1 MRRRSAWVTALAI
14 AGAVTAA
21 LAGTGASLWVAV
33 SDGGSLATPV
43 MSAIAVAAFTA
54 AGAVVVSARPRNA
67 VGWLLLVGGVMWAAG
82 DAGADLAYRG
92 VVVAPHSIP
101 AVAAWGIAGSA
112 IRGTGWFLVVIAIPV
127 VFPDGRVPA
136 SRRHW
141 LPVTVVAAITANVLG
156 VVLAADANLDLPA
169 FRNPLAPPGI
179 GQALSSLLSLLAPVL
194 GAAAAIGAIL
204 ALRRRWRLGG
214 PLVRQQ
220 LLLFA
225 VAVVPPVVAGPITLA
240 GAGGWLFGAAALP
253 LPVALG
259 FAVLARGLYDLRT
272 AANRGLVWL
281 ILSALVV
288 GVYALVIAGVGSL
301 VHDSR
306 ASWLP
311 WLAAG
316 VVAVSFAPLRDI
328 LQRGVNRLTFGR
340 WDEPYQV
347 LAELGQRVAATADGD
362 RLLADVVSEL
372 EEGLGLA
379 SVAITDRQGRLLAG
393 GLPDGGL
400 PDGGLLDGHEVI
412 TLTAY
417 GRPVGRLSYRD
428 PGPPLRVR
436 DARLLED
443 LAGHLGGLVHERQLT
458 DDLRRARERLVLGR
472 EEERRR
478 LRRDLHDGLGAALA
492 GHVLRLEAVSGR
504 AARGDE
510 VAGDLEALRADM
522 ADTVAGVR
530 RLVEGLRPPALDQL
544 GLGDAVRQAVR
555 RLTAGTGLTH
565 DVAIGELP
573 ALPAGLEVA
582 AFRIVTEAV
591 TNVVRHAGA
600 SSVQVAV
607 ETAGRTLRVTVR
619 DDGVGVGSGSGEAGS
634 GSGFGSGSGSG
645 SGHGLDS
652 MRERAEEI
660 NGSLRWDTSAG
671 TAVIAELPL
680 TEPAMAV
687 ASAGVASAGA
697 TSASAGV
704 A

>member
-1 MRRRSAWVTALAI
+1 
-14 AGAVTAA
+14 
-21 LAGTGASLWVAV
+21 
-33 SDGGSLATPV
+33 
-43 MSAIAVAAFTA
+43 
-54 AGAVVVSARPRNA
+54 
-67 VGWLLLVGGVMWAAG
+67 
-82 DAGADLAYRG
+82 
-92 VVVAPHSIP
+92 
-101 AVAAWGIAGSA
+101 
-112 IRGTGWFLVVIAIPV
+112 
-127 VFPDGRVPA
+127 
-136 SRRHW
+136 
-141 LPVTVVAAITANVLG
+141 
-156 VVLAADANLDLPA
+156 
-169 FRNPLAPPGI
+169 
-179 GQALSSLLSLLAPVL
+179 
-194 GAAAAIGAIL
+194 
-204 ALRRRWRLGG
+204 
-214 PLVRQQ
+214 
-220 LLLFA
+220 
-225 VAVVPPVVAGPITLA
+225 VVPPVVAGPITLA

-253 LPVALG
+253 IPVALG
-259 FAVLARGLYDLRT
+259 FAVMARGLYDLRT

-347 LAELGQRVAATADGD
+347 LAELGQRVAATADAD

-379 SVAITDRQGRLLAG
+379 SVAITDGQGRLLAG
-393 GLPDGGL
+393 DGGQA
-400 PDGGLLDGHEVI
+400 DGHEAI

-417 GRPVGRLSYRD
+417 GRPVGRLSYRQ
-428 PGPPLRVR
+428 PGSPLRGR
-436 DARLLED
+436 DARLLDD

-504 AARGDE
+504 ATRDE

-544 GLGDAVRQAVR
+544 GLGGAVRQAVR
-555 RLTAGTGLTH
+555 RLTAGTGLTQ

-591 TNVVRHAGA
+591 TNVVRHARA
-600 SSVQVAV
+600 SSVHVAV
-607 ETAGRTLRVTVR
+607 EREGRTLRVTVR
-619 DDGVGVGSGSGEAGS
+619 DDGVGVDLGDV
-634 GSGFGSGSGSG
+634 G

-652 MRERAEEI
+652 MRERAEEL

-671 TAVIAELPL
+671 TAVIAELPFTPAAPAGPLL
-680 TEPAMAV
+680 TEPDPAELAP
-687 ASAGVASAGA
+687 A
-697 TSASAGV
+697 
-704 A
+704 

>member
-1 MRRRSAWVTALAI
+1 MEIYGMRRPSAWVTALAI

-21 LAGTGASLWVAV
+21 LAGTGASMWVAV
-33 SDGGSLATPV
+33 SDGASLATPV
-43 MSAIAVAAFTA
+43 MSAIAVGMFTVV
-54 AGAVVVSARPRNA
+54 GAVVVSARPRNV
-67 VGWLLLVGGVMWAAG
+67 VGWLILGGGVMWAVG

-101 AVAAWGIAGSA
+101 AVAAWGVAGSV
-112 IRGTGWFLVVIAIPV
+112 IRGTGWYLVVLVMPV
-127 VFPDGRVPA
+127 VFPDGRIPA
-136 SRRHW
+136 TRRHW
-141 LPVTVVAAITANVLG
+141 LPATVAAAIAFNVLG
-156 VVLAADANLDLPA
+156 VVLATDANLNLPA
-169 FRNPLAPPGI
+169 LRNPLAPSGA
-179 GQALSSLLSLLAPVL
+179 GQNLSGLLSLLALAL
-194 GAAAAIGAIL
+194 GAAAAIGAIV
-204 ALRRRWRLGG
+204 ALRRRWRAGG

-225 VAVVPPVVAGPITLA
+225 VAVAPPIVVGPLSLIA
-240 GAGGWLFGAAALP
+240 GADGWLFGAAALP
-253 LPVALG
+253 MPVALG
-259 FAVLARGLYDLRT
+259 FAVMARGLYDLRT

-306 ASWLP
+306 ATWLP

-316 VVAVSFAPLRDI
+316 VVALSFAPLRDT

-379 SVAITDRQGRLLAG
+379 SVTITDGQGRLLAG
-393 GLPDGGL
+393 AGGQQDGQ
-400 PDGGLLDGHEVI
+400 VAI

-417 GRPVGRLSYRD
+417 GRPVGQLSYRE
-428 PGPPLRVR
+428 PGSPLRAR
-436 DARLLED
+436 DGRLLDD
-443 LAGHLGGLVHERQLT
+443 LTGHLGGLVHERQLT

-504 AARGDE
+504 AASGTQ

-530 RLVEGLRPPALDQL
+530 RLVDGLRPAALDQL
-544 GLGDAVRQAVR
+544 GLGGAVRQAVR
-555 RLTAGTGLTH
+555 RLTAGTGLTQ
-565 DVAIGELP
+565 DVTICELP
-573 ALPAGLEVA
+573 ALPAALEVA

-591 TNVVRHAGA
+591 TNVVRHASA
-600 SSVQVAV
+600 SSVHVAI
-607 ETAGRTLRVTVR
+607 ETAGRMLRVTVR
-619 DDGVGVGSGSGEAGS
+619 DDGVGVDPGDV
-634 GSGFGSGSGSG
+634 G

-652 MRERAEEI
+652 MRERAEEL
-660 NGSLRWDTSAG
+660 NGSLRWDTSSG
-671 TAVIAELPL
+671 TAVIADLPL
-680 TEPAMAV
+680 APAAAAEPPSGGPSGEPPSGDPAT
-687 ASAGVASAGA
+687 AGLAPARLG
-697 TSASAGV
+697 TSALTAD
-704 A
+704 